1 MNVDRGVLETIAE
14 IGVLPV
20 VTVDREDDIDP
31 LADAL
36 AGGGLTAI
44 EVTLRTGDGLA
55 AIARSASRSDVMVG
69 AGTVLDATQVDA
81 AVDAGARFVVSP
93 GLHAEV
99 VRRARER
106 GVLAVPGVATP
117 TELMTAARLGLDV
130 VKFFPAVAAGGV
142 GAVRA
147 MAAVMPD
154 MRFMPTGGISAS
166 SAPDYLALDAV
177 VAVGGSWMAP
187 EDAVAAGDWGTIRA
201 LALECRRIVN
211 EAR

>member
-1 MNVDRGVLETIAE
+1 
-14 IGVLPV
+14 
-20 VTVDREDDIDP
+20 
-31 LADAL
+31 
-36 AGGGLTAI
+36 
-44 EVTLRTGDGLA
+44 
-55 AIARSASRSDVMVG
+55 
-69 AGTVLDATQVDA
+69 
-81 AVDAGARFVVSP
+81 
-93 GLHAEV
+93 
-99 VRRARER
+99 
-106 GVLAVPGVATP
+106 
-117 TELMTAARLGLDV
+117 MTAARLGLDV